1 VKALGPVVGKCRVGV
16 DIGGTFT
23 DIVVVASNGVCL
35 TKKVSSTPPNFAL
48 GIAKGLGEL
57 LAEHNLAPEDVEE
70 IIHATT
76 VATNAII
83 EHKGAKTALLTTRGF
98 RDVLEFRRGRIPDLY
113 NLFYTP
119 PPPLV
124 ERRLRLEVDERL
136 GSKGEVVVPLD
147 EASVVAAVDRFRTDG
162 VEAVAVVLL
171 HSYQNPLHER
181 RVGEILRHHLPG
193 IHLSISADVLPEIRE
208 YERTSTTVINAYIGP
223 LVKDY
228 FASLQEQLSAMR
240 ISARLLTMQSNGG
253 IMSAEE
259 TRERPV
265 AIVESGPAAGVIG
278 AHRIAQRAGFDNV
291 IAFDMGGTT
300 AKASMIEN
308 GEFSRSTETEVGGGP
323 SLASRLIRGR
333 GYALNFPVLDIAEV
347 GAGGGSLAWL
357 DRGAFLKVGPRSAG
371 AVPGPVCYGAGGE
384 DPTVTDANVVL
395 GFINPNSLAG
405 GAIKVRTDLA
415 EAAINERVASPLG
428 LTLLD
433 AARGIYT
440 VANETM
446 IRAIKAISTHRG
458 RDPRDFALLAF
469 GGSGPIHAVEL
480 ARALE
485 MKTVIVPPSPGLL
498 SAVGLLEADMEYHC
512 VQTYLASTID
522 LDPSGVSEVFAVLEA
537 RAREVLTRDA
547 STAEK
552 HAISRFADL
561 RYVGQTYELTIPV
574 PAGTLTRQGLD
585 DLNEAFGQEH
595 ERTYGHRAGLEPTE
609 IVNLRL
615 IARALVGKPVQGSQQ
630 VGGKKPQSPD
640 RQVYFGSDD
649 GAVSAPVLT
658 RSQLAADSREGPL
671 IVEEYDTTTVV
682 PPGCSIRVD
691 EWNNMIIE
699 IKSADKG
706 RNNGW
711 R

>member
-1 VKALGPVVGKCRVGV
+1 VDGKCRVGV

-23 DIVVVASNGVCL
+23 DIVVVESNGLCL

-48 GIAKGLGEL
+48 GIANGLREL
-57 LAEHNLAPEDVEE
+57 LAENNLSPQDVQE

-124 ERRLRLEVDERL
+124 ERRLRLEVDERI
-136 GSKGEVVVPLD
+136 GAKGEVVVPLD
-147 EASVVAAVDRFRTDG
+147 EASVVAAVDRLRGDG

-171 HSYQNPLHER
+171 HSYQNPRHER
-181 RVGEILRHHLPG
+181 RVGEILRDHLPG
-193 IHLSISADVLPEIRE
+193 IHLSISADILPEIRE

-223 LVKDY
+223 LVKEY
-228 FASLQEQLSAMR
+228 FASLQEQLNAMQ

-278 AHRIAQRAGFDNV
+278 AHRIAQRAGFNNV

-415 EAAINERVASPLG
+415 EKAISERVALPLG

-440 VANETM
+440 VANESM

-485 MKTVIVPPSPGLL
+485 MKMVIVPPSPGLL

-512 VQTYLASTID
+512 VQTYLASTVD
-522 LDPSGVSEVFAVLEA
+522 LEPSGVSEVFQQLEN

-547 STAEK
+547 SKAEQ
-552 HAISRFADL
+552 HAINRFADL

-574 PAGTLTRQGLD
+574 PAGALTRQ
-585 DLNEAFGQEH
+585 DLAELSEAFGQEH

-615 IARALVGKPVQGSQQ
+615 IARALVGKAVNGSQQ
-630 VGGKKPQSPD
+630 VSGKKTQPAD
-640 RQVYFGSDD
+640 RRVYFGSDH

-658 RSQLAADSREGPL
+658 RSQLSGESRQGPV

-682 PPGCSIRVD
+682 PPGCGVRLD
-691 EWNNMIIE
+691 DWNNMVIE
-699 IKSADKG
+699 VQPVDKG
-706 RNNGW
+706 QSNGW

>member
-1 VKALGPVVGKCRVGV
+1 MDGKCRVGV

-23 DIVVVASNGVCL
+23 DIVVVESNGLCL

-48 GIAKGLGEL
+48 GIANGLREL
-57 LAEHNLAPEDVEE
+57 LAENNLSPQDVQE

-124 ERRLRLEVDERL
+124 ERRLRLEVDERI
-136 GSKGEVVVPLD
+136 GAKGEVVVPLD
-147 EASVVAAVDRFRTDG
+147 EASVVAAVDRLRGDG

-171 HSYQNPLHER
+171 HSYQNPRHER
-181 RVGEILRHHLPG
+181 RVGEILRDHLPG
-193 IHLSISADVLPEIRE
+193 IHLSISADILPEIRE

-223 LVKDY
+223 LVKEY
-228 FASLQEQLSAMR
+228 FASLQEQLNAMQ

-278 AHRIAQRAGFDNV
+278 AHRIAQRAGFNNV

-415 EAAINERVASPLG
+415 EKAISERVALPLG

-440 VANETM
+440 VANESM

-485 MKTVIVPPSPGLL
+485 MKMVIVPPSPGLL

-512 VQTYLASTID
+512 VQTYLASTVD
-522 LDPSGVSEVFAVLEA
+522 LEPSGVSEVFQQLEN

-547 STAEK
+547 SKAEQ
-552 HAISRFADL
+552 HAINRFADL

-574 PAGTLTRQGLD
+574 PAGALTRQ
-585 DLNEAFGQEH
+585 DLAELSEAFGQEH

-615 IARALVGKPVQGSQQ
+615 IARALVGKAVNGSQQ
-630 VGGKKPQSPD
+630 VSGKKTQPAD
-640 RQVYFGSDD
+640 RRVYFGSDH

-658 RSQLAADSREGPL
+658 RSQLSGESRQGPV

-682 PPGCSIRVD
+682 PPGCGVRLD
-691 EWNNMIIE
+691 DWNNMVIE
-699 IKSADKG
+699 VQPVDKG
-706 RNNGW
+706 QSNGW

>member
-1 VKALGPVVGKCRVGV
+1 MTGPVDGKCRVGV

-23 DIVVVASNGVCL
+23 DIVVVESNGLCL

-48 GIAKGLGEL
+48 GIANGLREL
-57 LAEHNLAPEDVEE
+57 LAENNLSPQDVQE

-124 ERRLRLEVDERL
+124 ERRLRLEVDERI
-136 GSKGEVVVPLD
+136 GAKGEVVVPLD
-147 EASVVAAVDRFRTDG
+147 EASVVAAVDRLRGDG

-171 HSYQNPLHER
+171 HSYQNPRHER
-181 RVGEILRHHLPG
+181 RVGEILRDHLPG
-193 IHLSISADVLPEIRE
+193 IHLSISADILPEIRE

-223 LVKDY
+223 LVKEY
-228 FASLQEQLSAMR
+228 FASLQEQLNAMQ

-278 AHRIAQRAGFDNV
+278 AHRIAQRAGFNNV

-415 EAAINERVASPLG
+415 EKAISERVALPLG

-440 VANETM
+440 VANESM

-485 MKTVIVPPSPGLL
+485 MKMVIVPPSPGLL

-512 VQTYLASTID
+512 VQTYLASTVD
-522 LDPSGVSEVFAVLEA
+522 LEPSGVSEVFQQLEN

-547 STAEK
+547 SKAEQ
-552 HAISRFADL
+552 HAINRFADL

-574 PAGTLTRQGLD
+574 PAGALTRQ
-585 DLNEAFGQEH
+585 DLAELSEAFGQEH

-615 IARALVGKPVQGSQQ
+615 IARALVGKAVNGSQQ
-630 VGGKKPQSPD
+630 VSGKKTQPAD
-640 RQVYFGSDD
+640 RRVYFGSDH

-658 RSQLAADSREGPL
+658 RSQLSGESRQGPV

-682 PPGCSIRVD
+682 PPGCGVRLD
-691 EWNNMIIE
+691 DWNNMVIE
-699 IKSADKG
+699 VQPVDKG
-706 RNNGW
+706 QSNGW

>member
-1 VKALGPVVGKCRVGV
+1 MKGAIDGGCRVGV

-23 DIVVVASNGVCL
+23 DIVVVAQNGVCL
-35 TKKVSSTPPNFAL
+35 TKKVSSTPPNFAV
-48 GIAKGLGEL
+48 GIANGLGEL
-57 LAEHNLAPEDVEE
+57 LTEHDLSPQDVLE

-113 NLFYTP
+113 NLFYIP
-119 PPPLV
+119 PTPLV
-124 ERRLRLEVDERL
+124 ERRLRLEVDERI
-136 GSKGEVVVPLD
+136 GAKGEVVVPLN
-147 EASVVAAVDRFRTDG
+147 EASVVAAVDRLRRDG

-171 HSYQNPLHER
+171 HSYKNPSHEQR
-181 RVGEILRHHLPG
+181 IGEILRDHLPG

-223 LVKDY
+223 LVKAY
-228 FASLQEQLSAMR
+228 FASLQEQLSVMG

-278 AHRIAQRAGFDNV
+278 AHRVAQRAGFNNV

-357 DRGAFLKVGPRSAG
+357 DRGTFLKVGPRSAG

-415 EAAINERVASPLG
+415 ENAINERVASPLG

-440 VANETM
+440 VANESM
-446 IRAIKAISTHRG
+446 IRAIKAISTQRG

-498 SAVGLLEADMEYHC
+498 SAVGLLEANMEYHC

-522 LDPSGVSEVFAVLEA
+522 LDPSSVSAVFQELES
-537 RAREVLTRDA
+537 RARKVLTRDA
-547 STAEK
+547 AAAGT

-574 PAGTLTRQGLD
+574 PAGAVTRQGLAE
-585 DLNEAFGQEH
+585 LSEAFGQEH

-615 IARALVGKPVQGSQQ
+615 IAQAQVGKPVNGSQQ
-630 VGGKKPQSPD
+630 VASKNPRPPD
-640 RQVYFGSDD
+640 RRVYFGSDD
-649 GAVSAPVLT
+649 GLMAAPVLT
-658 RSQLAADSREGPL
+658 RSQLSAESRQGPL

-682 PPGCSIRVD
+682 PPGCGIRLD
-691 EWNNMIIE
+691 DWNNMVIE
-699 IKSADKG
+699 VQPAGVG
-706 RNNGW
+706 RGQEW

>member
-1 VKALGPVVGKCRVGV
+1 LR
-16 DIGGTFT
+16 
-23 DIVVVASNGVCL
+23 
-35 TKKVSSTPPNFAL
+35 
-48 GIAKGLGEL
+48 EL
-57 LAEHNLAPEDVEE
+57 LAENNLSPQDVQE

-124 ERRLRLEVDERL
+124 ERRLRLEVDERI
-136 GSKGEVVVPLD
+136 GAKGEVVVPLD
-147 EASVVAAVDRFRTDG
+147 EASVVAAVDRLRGDG

-171 HSYQNPLHER
+171 HSYQNPRHER
-181 RVGEILRHHLPG
+181 RVGEILRDHLPG
-193 IHLSISADVLPEIRE
+193 IHLSISADILPEIRE

-223 LVKDY
+223 LVKEY
-228 FASLQEQLSAMR
+228 FASLQEQLNAMQ

-278 AHRIAQRAGFDNV
+278 AHRIAQRAGFNNV

-415 EAAINERVASPLG
+415 EKAISERVALPLG

-440 VANETM
+440 VANESM

-485 MKTVIVPPSPGLL
+485 MKMVIVPPSPGLL

-512 VQTYLASTID
+512 VQTYLASTVD
-522 LDPSGVSEVFAVLEA
+522 LEPSGVSEVFQQLEN

-547 STAEK
+547 SKAEQ
-552 HAISRFADL
+552 HAINRFADL

-574 PAGTLTRQGLD
+574 PAGALTRQ
-585 DLNEAFGQEH
+585 DLAELSEAFGQEH

-615 IARALVGKPVQGSQQ
+615 IARALVGKAVNGSQQ
-630 VGGKKPQSPD
+630 VSGKKTQPAD
-640 RQVYFGSDD
+640 RRVYFGSDH

-658 RSQLAADSREGPL
+658 RSQLSGESRQGPV

-682 PPGCSIRVD
+682 PPGCGVRLD
-691 EWNNMIIE
+691 DWNNMVIE
-699 IKSADKG
+699 VQPVDKG
-706 RNNGW
+706 QSNGW

>member
-1 VKALGPVVGKCRVGV
+1 MSMIPGGCRVGV

-23 DIVVVASNGVCL
+23 DIVVVTSDGVCL
-35 TKKVSSTPPNFAL
+35 TKKVSSTPSNFAL
-48 GIAKGLGEL
+48 GIANGLGEL
-57 LAEHNLAPEDVEE
+57 LAEHNLAAHDVEE

-124 ERRLRLEVDERL
+124 ERRLRLEVDERT
-136 GSKGEVVVPLD
+136 GAKGEVVVPLD
-147 EASVVAAVDRFRTDG
+147 EASVIAAVDRLRLDG

-171 HSYQNPLHER
+171 HSYQNPAHER
-181 RVGEILRHHLPG
+181 RVGEILRDHLPG
-193 IHLSISADVLPEIRE
+193 IHVSLSADVLPEIRE

-228 FASLQEQLSAMR
+228 FASLQEQLGAMQ

-357 DRGAFLKVGPRSAG
+357 DRGAFLKVGPKSAG

-415 EAAINERVASPLG
+415 EAAINERVALPLG

-440 VANETM
+440 VANESM

-522 LDPSGVSEVFAVLEA
+522 LDPSGVAEVYDGLEV

-547 STAEK
+547 ATAEE

-574 PAGTLTRQGLD
+574 PAGPLTRAGLE

-595 ERTYGHRAGLEPTE
+595 ERTYGHRARLEPTE

-615 IARALVGKPVQGSQQ
+615 IARAMVGKPVQGSQR
-630 VGGKKPQSPD
+630 VDGKGREARE
-640 RQVYFGSDD
+640 RQVYFGSDH

-658 RSQLAADSREGPL
+658 RSQLTTESREGPL

-682 PPGCSIRVD
+682 PPGCGIRLD

-699 IKSADKG
+699 LQPADKV